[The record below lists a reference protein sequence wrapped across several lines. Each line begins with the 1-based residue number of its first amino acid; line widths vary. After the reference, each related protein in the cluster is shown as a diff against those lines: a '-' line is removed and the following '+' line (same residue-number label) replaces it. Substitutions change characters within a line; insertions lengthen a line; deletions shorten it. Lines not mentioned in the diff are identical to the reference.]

1 MKNASRAT
9 VTLPFLSIGI
19 TVQVITGDE
28 LQEQCPSCPGLP
40 YFGSTGLAA
49 GNSLGGTIPQSR
61 RKVRLGGTTKS
72 LLVGEDGVAVCL
84 DQRQVLGSS
93 SVCTSS
99 VQDVRVDLTGQAAF
113 IICTSGDIAA
123 ISTDTCQRH
132 YYRRH
137 RSPRAVLKS
146 GSQHMVV
153 FMKYGGLRRQP
164 LTGGN
169 DVILYTST
177 EITSTFG
184 SCPKWVYRTYND
196 SHFAL
201 ECPGTKRYVVSGF
214 IKNQYEATPLGPM
227 TINQGEN
234 EAVVRSESFI
244 TYYWNGFG
252 SHCIINVPSSL
263 PNSTLIDYA
272 EVDGHTVII
281 IFTNET
287 VFVYNTGRGC
297 RDEYLLQ
304 LPQLTYPCIHGDC
317 DGYYITEDGYLA
329 IIGTST
335 SIYSLKIYDLR
346 NVTRGAYPVMN
357 LQSLPNAI
365 NVYKAQVQEGI
376 NAVSPSQVI
385 PVTSSDTVSSMKAA
399 SSAHPEFITTTTQS
413 VSLTSSV
420 SSGTTPTQ
428 FSSSSHSTSSSSS
441 ISSTT
446 AITSQTTVTPS
457 ATQLPST
464 EKVIP
469 SPWSA
474 IIIIALSIV
483 ILVVIAPIV
492 IIAIIVAVSR
502 VIAHRKGKDTPGS
515 SAAGSVIRL
524 SEQETQ
530 ETTLP
535 VQASPSD
542 PNLARQN

>member
-1 MKNASRAT
+1 M
-9 VTLPFLSIGI
+9 
-19 TVQVITGDE
+19 
-28 LQEQCPSCPGLP
+28 
-40 YFGSTGLAA
+40 
-49 GNSLGGTIPQSR
+49 
-61 RKVRLGGTTKS
+61 
-72 LLVGEDGVAVCL
+72 LVGEDGVAVCL

-123 ISTDTCQRH
+123 ISTDTCKRR

-137 RSPRAVLKS
+137 RSPKAVLKS

-177 EITSTFG
+177 EITSIFG
-184 SCPKWVYRTYND
+184 SCRKWVYHTYND

-201 ECPGTKRYVVSGF
+201 ECPSTKRYIVSGF
-214 IKNQYEATPLGPM
+214 VANQFEATPLGPV

-234 EAVVRSESFI
+234 EAVVRNESFI

-252 SHCIINVPSSL
+252 SHCIVNVPSSL

-329 IIGTST
+329 IVDTST

-365 NVYKAQVQEGI
+365 NVYKAQVQASN

-385 PVTSSDTVSSMKAA
+385 LVTFSDTVSSMKAA
-399 SSAHPEFITTTTQS
+399 SSAHPESIMTTTQS

-420 SSGTTPTQ
+420 SSGATPSTR
-428 FSSSSHSTSSSSS
+428 FSSSSHSTSSSLS

-446 AITSQTTVTPS
+446 VIGSQTTVTPS
-457 ATQLPST
+457 ATQFPSFT
-464 EKVIP
+464 KEVIQ
-469 SPWSA
+469 SA
-474 IIIIALSIV
+474 ITITALSIV
-483 ILVVIAPIV
+483 IPVLVASIAAIV
-492 IIAIIVAVSR
+492 ITIIVLR
-502 VIAHRKGKDTPGS
+502 VRAHKKGKVTPGS
-515 SAAGSVIRL
+515 SAAGSVIQL
-524 SEQETQ
+524 SEVPIGGQQETQ
-530 ETTLP
+530 ITTLA

-542 PNLARQN
+542 PNLDRQK

>member
-1 MKNASRAT
+1 M
-9 VTLPFLSIGI
+9 
-19 TVQVITGDE
+19 
-28 LQEQCPSCPGLP
+28 
-40 YFGSTGLAA
+40 
-49 GNSLGGTIPQSR
+49 
-61 RKVRLGGTTKS
+61 RLGGTKS

-113 IICTSGDIAA
+113 IICTSGDIAL
-123 ISTDTCQRH
+123 ISTDTCKRR

-177 EITSTFG
+177 EIISTFG
-184 SCPKWVYRTYND
+184 SCPKWVYHTYND

-214 IKNQYEATPLGPM
+214 IANQFEATPLGPM

-234 EAVVRSESFI
+234 EAVVRNESFI

-252 SHCIINVPSSL
+252 SHCIVNVPSSL

-287 VFVYNTGRGC
+287 VFVYNTGWGC

-317 DGYYITEDGYLA
+317 DGYYITKDGYLA
-329 IIGTST
+329 IIDTST

-346 NVTRGAYPVMN
+346 NVTRGAYPVTN

-365 NVYKAQVQEGI
+365 NVYKAQVPAGI

-385 PVTSSDTVSSMKAA
+385 PVTSFDTVSSMKAA
-399 SSAHPEFITTTTQS
+399 SSAHPESIMTTTQS

-420 SSGTTPTQ
+420 SSGTTPSTQ
-428 FSSSSHSTSSSSS
+428 FSSSSHSTSSSSLS
-441 ISSTT
+441 IYSTT
-446 AITSQTTVTPS
+446 VIGSQTTVTPS
-457 ATQLPST
+457 TTQLPST
-464 EKVIP
+464 KEVIP

-483 ILVVIAPIV
+483 MLLVIAAIV
-492 IIAIIVAVSR
+492 ITIIVLR
-502 VIAHRKGKDTPGS
+502 VRVHKKGKVTPGS
-515 SAAGSVIRL
+515 SAAGSVIQL
-524 SEQETQ
+524 SEVPIGGQQETQ
-530 ETTLP
+530 ITTLA

-542 PNLARQN
+542 PNLDRQK